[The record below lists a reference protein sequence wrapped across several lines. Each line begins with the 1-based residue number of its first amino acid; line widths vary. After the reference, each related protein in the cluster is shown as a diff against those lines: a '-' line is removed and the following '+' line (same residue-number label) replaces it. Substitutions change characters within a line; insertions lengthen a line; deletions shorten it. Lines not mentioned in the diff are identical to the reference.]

1 MRMRNK
7 SACITES
14 KNWAS
19 RQYAVRMTS
28 RARASLFSCANSAPR
43 STCTYIERSSVNPS
57 VFPPRLTG
65 GHLIQSHARTRL
77 EIYGVCAWAHRRQ
90 LGLLLLLHLFRGSL
104 VPPQRGRLPPQ
115 RCCADHHPVDS
126 DCRCVLGHRP
136 HRGMLP
142 YRRQVTRLV
151 VDLPTAAPVA

>member
-1 MRMRNK
+1 
-7 SACITES
+7 
-14 KNWAS
+14 
-19 RQYAVRMTS
+19 
-28 RARASLFSCANSAPR
+28 
-43 STCTYIERSSVNPS
+43 
-57 VFPPRLTG
+57 
-65 GHLIQSHARTRL
+65 
-77 EIYGVCAWAHRRQ
+77 
-90 LGLLLLLHLFRGSL
+90 